1 MQKLC
6 PLDRYFLV
14 FLTCMNTCNPAIP
27 PGLQKV
33 PPFPPVAAR
42 LLTVLSGAEVE
53 VAEVAE
59 LIKSDATL
67 SARMLRCINS
77 AAFGLGRQVT
87 DMRQAVGLLGFERT
101 RQITAMCATAT
112 YAKGTRSNA
121 ELQTCWQHSMAT
133 AILATE
139 IAISCDAFSKVA
151 FTAGILHDIGRLG
164 LIVAYPTLYANS
176 MRVAIGRCVDFL
188 DFERE
193 QFGLDHAEAGRLLAE
208 SWELPDQFRVVAGRH
223 HDPCEGAEVDLLR
236 IVHVA
241 CRLAD
246 ALGYGMTLPRADS
259 NMAAILESLPETAR
273 KRLRLTEDALRAQ
286 IEERIHAII

>member
-1 MQKLC
+1 MK
-6 PLDRYFLV
+6 V
-14 FLTCMNTCNPAIP
+14 SVSTIP
-27 PGLQKV
+27 EGLKKV

-42 LLTVLSGAEVE
+42 LLTVLSRSDVE

-77 AAFGLGRQVT
+77 AAFGLGRQVSE
-87 DMRQAVGLLGFERT
+87 MRQAVALLGFERT

-112 YAKGTRSNA
+112 YARGTRHNS
-121 ELQTCWQHSMAT
+121 ELQTSWEHSMAT

-139 IAISCDAFSKVA
+139 IAAHCEAFANVA

-164 LIVAYPTLYANS
+164 LIVAYPSRYAQ
-176 MRVAIGRCVDFL
+176 AIREAHGRHVDFL

-223 HDPCEGAEVDLLR
+223 HDPCEGTEVDLLR
-236 IVHVA
+236 IIHVA

-246 ALGYGMTLPRADS
+246 ALGYGLAPPRGDQSLAGILETLP
-259 NMAAILESLPETAR
+259 EPVR
-273 KRLRLTEDALRAQ
+273 KRLQRTEEELRAG
-286 IEERIHAII
+286 IEEHIHAII

>member
-1 MQKLC
+1 
-6 PLDRYFLV
+6 
-14 FLTCMNTCNPAIP
+14 MNTSTPAIP

-42 LLTVLSGAEVE
+42 LLTVLSSPDVE
-53 VAEVAE
+53 VTEVAE
-59 LIKSDATL
+59 LIKSDPTL

-77 AAFGLGRQVT
+77 AAFGLGRQVS
-87 DMRQAVGLLGFERT
+87 DMRQAVGLLGFDRT

-112 YAKGTRSNA
+112 FARGTRSNA
-121 ELQTCWQHSMAT
+121 ELQICWQHSMAT
-133 AILATE
+133 AILATK
-139 IAISCDAFSKVA
+139 IATSWEVFAKVA

-164 LIVAYPTLYANS
+164 LIVAYPSSYARA
-176 MRVAIGRCVDFL
+176 MREAPGRCVDFL

-208 SWELPDQFRVVAGRH
+208 TWELPEQFRIVAGRH
-223 HDPCEGAEVDLLR
+223 HDPCEGTEVDLLR

-241 CRLAD
+241 CRMAD
-246 ALGYGMTLPRADS
+246 ALGYGLVPPRAEIDMS
-259 NMAAILESLPETAR
+259 AILETLPLAAR
-273 KRLRLTEDALRAQ
+273 KHLQLTEEALKAE

>member
-1 MQKLC
+1 
-6 PLDRYFLV
+6 
-14 FLTCMNTCNPAIP
+14 MNTCNPAIP
-27 PGLQKV
+27 PGLLKV

-42 LLTVLSGAEVE
+42 LLTVLSSPDVE

-77 AAFGLGRQVT
+77 AVFGLGRQVS
-87 DMRQAVGLLGFERT
+87 DMRQAVALLGFERT

-112 YAKGTRSNA
+112 FARGTRTNV
-121 ELQTCWQHSMAT
+121 ELQSCWQHSMAT

-139 IAISCDAFSKVA
+139 IATSCEAVAKVA

-164 LIVAYPTLYANS
+164 LIVAYPTRYAH
-176 MRVAIGRCVDFL
+176 AIREATGRCVDFL

-208 SWELPDQFRVVAGRH
+208 SWELPEQFRIVAGRH

-236 IVHVA
+236 VIHVA
-241 CRLAD
+241 CRIAD
-246 ALGYGMTLPRADS
+246 ALGYGLVSPRADM
-259 NMAAILESLPETAR
+259 NMSDILETLPEPVR
-273 KRLRLTEDALRAQ
+273 RRFERTEEELRAE